1 MAHWEPMLEQVMR
14 ERAVKLLAYAAM
26 VTGNDAEAH
35 DVLQDALVKC
45 FSKRRTFEHVNAAEA
60 YVRRAIPTV
69 YIDRLRYRKTRES
82 ADQRASAPERR
93 VSDVD
98 TQLDVRSAL
107 AGLLPRVRT
116 CMVLRFYD
124 DLTVPQIAATLG
136 LAEGTV
142 KRYLSDGST
151 ALARVL
157 GTPDAGVSDAE
168 TVPVVSNRK
177 EGR

>member
-14 ERAVKLLAYAAM
+14 ERSVRLLAYAAM

-69 YIDRLRYRKTRES
+69 YIDRIRHRRTRDT
-82 ADQRASAPERR
+82 ADQRASRPEARER
-93 VSDVD
+93 DVD
-98 TQLDVRSAL
+98 VELDVRRAL
-107 AGLLPRVRT
+107 AGLAPRVRA

-124 DLTVPQIAATLG
+124 DLTVPQIAHELG

-142 KRYLSDGST
+142 KRYLADGSA
-151 ALARVL
+151 ALAVVL
-157 GTPDAGVSDAE
+157 GEPDAGSSEPE
-168 TVPVVSNRK
+168 TVPVTSNRK

>member
-45 FSKRRTFEHVNAAEA
+45 FSKRRTFDHVNAAEA

-69 YIDRLRYRKTRES
+69 YIDRIRHRRTRDK
-82 ADQRASAPERR
+82 ADQRASQPESR
-93 VSDVD
+93 VTEVDDQIDV
-98 TQLDVRSAL
+98 QRAL
-107 AGLLPRVRT
+107 AGLAPRVRT

-124 DLTVPQIAATLG
+124 DMTVAQIAHTLG

-142 KRYLSDGST
+142 KRYLSDGAS
-151 ALARVL
+151 ALEQVL
-157 GTPDAGVSDAE
+157 GVPDAGFSYPE
-168 TVPVVSNRK
+168 TVPVISNRK

>member
-1 MAHWEPMLEQVMR
+1 VAHWEPMLEQVMR

-69 YIDRLRYRKTRES
+69 YIDRLRYRKTRDS
-82 ADQRASAPERR
+82 ADQRASAPELGE
-93 VSDVD
+93 SDVD

-107 AGLLPRVRT
+107 ASLLPRVRT

-142 KRYLSDGST
+142 KRYLSDGSA

-157 GTPDAGVSDAE
+157 GMPDAGVSDAE

>member
-1 MAHWEPMLEQVMR
+1 M
-14 ERAVKLLAYAAM
+14 
-26 VTGNDAEAH
+26 D
-35 DVLQDALVKC
+35 
-45 FSKRRTFEHVNAAEA
+45 S
-60 YVRRAIPTV
+60 
-69 YIDRLRYRKTRES
+69 
-82 ADQRASAPERR
+82 
-93 VSDVD
+93 
-98 TQLDVRSAL
+98 QLDVRRAL

-142 KRYLSDGST
+142 KRYLSDGSA
-151 ALARVL
+151 ALAAVL
-157 GTPDAGVSDAE
+157 GMPDAGVSDAE

>member
-14 ERAVKLLAYAAM
+14 ERSVRLLAYAAM

-45 FSKRRTFEHVNAAEA
+45 FAKRRTFAHVNAAEA

-69 YIDRLRYRKTRES
+69 YIDRIRHRRTRDT
-82 ADQRASAPERR
+82 ADQRASQSEVR
-93 VSDVD
+93 VSDLD
-98 TQLDVRSAL
+98 AQLDVRRAL
-107 AGLLPRVRT
+107 AGLNPRVRT

-124 DLTVPQIAATLG
+124 DLTVPQIAHTLG
-136 LAEGTV
+136 LAEGTI
-142 KRYLSDGST
+142 KRYLSDGAA
-151 ALARVL
+151 ALALVL
-157 GTPDAGVSDAE
+157 GESDAGVSDPD
-168 TVPVVSNRK
+168 TVPVISNKK

>member
-69 YIDRLRYRKTRES
+69 YIDRLRYRKTRDS
-82 ADQRASAPERR
+82 ADQRASAPELGE
-93 VSDVD
+93 SDVD

-107 AGLLPRVRT
+107 ASLLPRVRT

-142 KRYLSDGST
+142 KRYLSDGSA
-151 ALARVL
+151 ALAQVL
-157 GTPDAGVSDAE
+157 GMPDAGVSDAE